1 MTKGRLQRVSDHY
14 RTALRNHERQ
24 AEQALEDAYR
34 SVLKTLDPAL
44 DRLYQQMADKLAE
57 GDKIPAHWIYEAGR
71 LESIKKL
78 IQHQID
84 HFGQLS
90 HAQVLAAQHYAV
102 QLGQQSAMEMLH
114 ATVPPGFSYNFGI
127 PSTRAIQE
135 LVGVTQAGSPLADLF
150 DGFGREAAQK
160 AGEALITGVTLG
172 RNPRE
177 VARDVQQALGTSR
190 NRALTISRTEMLR
203 SYRQSSLETMRA
215 NSDVCKQW
223 RWVADK
229 SIRTC
234 SMCLAM
240 DGTLHDLEEDLDSHP
255 NCRCVASPIAASW
268 EDILSPLGI
277 DTSNIP
283 ETGQYDYQ
291 SGADW
296 FDQQSVA
303 TQKQILGNAKYA
315 AYQAGDIALSDLVYH
330 GHDDDWGGYRQE
342 KSLKDAIGAKK
353 AAKYYGK

>member
-1 MTKGRLQRVSDHY
+1 MSKPGRLQHVSDRY

-24 AEQALEDAYR
+24 AEQALENAYR

-44 DRLYQQMADKLAE
+44 DRLYQQMADALAKGE
-57 GDKIPAHWIYEAGR
+57 KIPPSWLYEAGR
-71 LESIKKL
+71 LENIKKL

-172 RNPRE
+172 RNPRQ
-177 VARDVQQALGTSR
+177 VAGDVQQVLGISR
-190 NRALTISRTEMLR
+190 NRALTISRDQLNNA
-203 SYRQSSLETMRA
+203 YRNANLETYRA
-215 NSDVCKQW
+215 NDDVVDN
-223 RWVADK
+223 WVWSAAMDA
-229 SIRTC
+229 RTC
-234 SMCLAM
+234 AMCIAM
-240 DGTLHDLEEDLDSHP
+240 NGTVHPLSESLDGHVGD
-255 NCRCVASPIAASW
+255 RCVPLPQTKSW
-268 EDILSPLGI
+268 EDILAPLGVDVSDI
-277 DTSNIP
+277 PDTTVQVQDGS
-283 ETGQYDYQ
+283 
-291 SGADW
+291 SWFADQ
-296 FDQQSVA
+296 DAATQQS
-303 TQKQILGNAKYA
+303 ILGSKA
-315 AYQAGDIALSDLVYH
+315 AYDLYKSGTPLKAFV
-330 GHDDDWGGYRQE
+330 GVSHDPDWGRSRYQ
-342 KSLKDAIGAKK
+342 KSAKQVAK
-353 AAKYYGK
+353 ASK